1 VVIEELFDGYC
12 WPRKGPLQQAQMLTS
27 TFFFKTLAII
37 KAGCAML
44 ARSPPPHEARLIR
57 IQGGWAVE
65 FPQFVLRI

>member
-44 ARSPPPHEARLIR
+44 ARSPPPHEA
-57 IQGGWAVE
+57 
-65 FPQFVLRI
+65 